1 MKRISEGTHLWTR
14 VTKLSKRT
22 RIIVLW
28 ALAKMANGGT
38 FVTRLSLE
46 GRDGNLGLTKYDDY
60 THFPFSDWIE

>member
-1 MKRISEGTHLWTR
+1 
-14 VTKLSKRT
+14 
-22 RIIVLW
+22 
-28 ALAKMANGGT
+28 MANGGT